1 MYVSLNLYIY
11 LYHQCG
17 ERETERERERE
28 KEREG
33 DFKELTHAWTLTESE
48 IHRISQ
54 LGRGNSAVLN
64 QAEHL

>member
-1 MYVSLNLYIY
+1 MWR
-11 LYHQCG
+11 
-17 ERETERERERE
+17 ERDRERERERE